1 MVSQPEMF
9 LERIN
14 GVELCWFEWGSATP
28 GVASILLVHATGFH
42 ARCWDQVVA
51 HLPDRHVISIDMRGH
66 GRSEKQGPFNWQSFG
81 DDLTA
86 FINHIALPEL
96 IGVGHSMGGHAVAV
110 AAARTH
116 GRINGLV
123 LVDPVIMSPEIYAS
137 NESVHADW
145 LDEAGQH
152 PVARR
157 KNFFESVAAMVENF
171 KGRGS
176 YGAWL
181 DAVLEDYCQHGLLP
195 NPEGHGWVLACPPLV
210 EAEIYMGSTGKNIL
224 PEIASVA
231 LPVHVLR
238 AKARDESRQEM
249 DFSSSPT
256 WPGLADFLPAG
267 EDYHY
272 PELTHFIPMQKP
284 ALIADHI
291 QRLSA
296 I

>member
-1 MVSQPEMF
+1 MVNQPKEYYR
-9 LERIN
+9 RIN
-14 GVELCWFEWGSATP
+14 NVDLCWFEWGSASP
-28 GVASILLVHATGFH
+28 NLASILLVHATGFH

-51 HLPDRHVISIDMRGH
+51 ELPDRHVISIDMRGH

-86 FINHIALPEL
+86 FIDHLALSEL

-110 AAARTH
+110 AAARTR
-116 GRINGLV
+116 GRLSGLV

-145 LDEAGQH
+145 LDDAGQH

-157 KNFFESVAAMVENF
+157 KNYFESVAAMIENF
-171 KGRGS
+171 QGRGS

-181 DAVLEDYCQHGLLP
+181 DSGLEDYCQYGLLP
-195 NPEGHGWVLACPPLV
+195 NPEGAGWVLACPPLV
-210 EAEIYMGSTGKNIL
+210 EAEIYMGSTGRNIL
-224 PEIASVA
+224 PEIAGVMI
-231 LPVHVLR
+231 PTRVLR
-238 AKARDESRQEM
+238 AEARAESRQEM

-256 WPGLADFLPAG
+256 WPGLAGFLPAG

-284 ALIADHI
+284 SLIAQHI
-291 QRLSA
+291 LKLSA
-296 I
+296 